1 MEDRA
6 IGKRSD
12 AHKRQCLNLCNMSV
26 APGLQRKLNKVLD
39 QQKTESPEVWSKDL
53 HALSAIY
60 KENTVQNRR
69 NIRTIIEKG
78 LIESNKRFVEDAER
92 IMASIDAV
100 QNDLSLLGD
109 LCGRMSSILSE
120 GESQCSAVLD
130 EINHAESSIVLTEC
144 RKEWLSMFQEKYQ
157 LPKDCAQIL
166 KDGVIG
172 EAFLDA
178 LKRVQVIHSNCRS
191 LGLSYHHKAGL
202 ELLDQ
207 LSTLQDEAFRHLC
220 SWIQSQCQ
228 AIESPDNPEIGDMM
242 PKAMKCLRSR
252 PPLYSYCAEE
262 IAMSRRTAVFQ
273 KFIQALSQGPRPIE
287 MHAADPWRYA
297 NDMLAWIHSAIAS
310 EMELLGNLFEGCYS
324 SNGLVARTDSLN
336 MQLDGDSNADDATFL
351 SLQEI
356 MDTIFESVCRPL
368 KLRLEQILMAAP
380 SPVLNFQL
388 TTLFGFYLTTIDPVM
403 GKESQLLNTLR
414 SCRSSADKSLRD
426 QMKQRG
432 ERLVRQ
438 PPLPPEDL
446 SMPEAYGDRLAVG
459 VSIVK
464 FHESSMLDDS
474 SDENTHGLESLLGII
489 IDPIVESVLSGA
501 DILNPSSSGRLDDSG
516 SHMNPSKQFIY
527 ILNCVCHVR
536 SQFDMFDSTATLV
549 DQLNSR
555 INTSMN
561 QLGLIQLKKI
571 LAGTHLEG
579 CIGSLEERVNHSA
592 TLDIETAVS
601 GASALWSRLQDPL
614 LTIASA
620 EYANITDQQVRE
632 GLEKSIV
639 SDIVDIYTLAYH
651 TASKSDQVSSIHRP
665 EDVKMLLG

>member
-1 MEDRA
+1 
-6 IGKRSD
+6 
-12 AHKRQCLNLCNMSV
+12 MSV
-26 APGLQRKLNKVLD
+26 APGLQRKLKKVLD

-53 HALSAIY
+53 YALSAVY
-60 KENTVQNRR
+60 RENTTQNRR

-92 IMASIDAV
+92 IMGSIDAV
-100 QNDLSLLGD
+100 ENDLSLLGE

-120 GESQCSAVLD
+120 GEAQCSAVLD
-130 EINHAESSIVLTEC
+130 EISHVEDSIVLTEC
-144 RKEWLSMFQEKYQ
+144 RKEWLGTFQEKYQ
-157 LPKDCAQIL
+157 LPKDSAQIL
-166 KDGVIG
+166 REGVIG
-172 EAFLDA
+172 EPFFDA
-178 LKRVQVIHSNCRS
+178 LKQVQAIHSNCRS

-220 SWIQSQCQ
+220 TWIQSQCQ
-228 AIESPDNPEIGDMM
+228 AIESPNNPEIGDMM

-324 SNGLVARTDSLN
+324 SNGNVARTDSLK
-336 MQLDGDSNADDATFL
+336 MQLETESGTEDATFL

-368 KLRLEQILMAAP
+368 KLRLEQILMSAP

-388 TTLFGFYLTTIDPVM
+388 TTLFSFYLKTIEPVM
-403 GKESQLLNTLR
+403 SKDSQLLNTLR

-432 ERLVRQ
+432 DRLVRQ

-446 SMPEAYGDRLAVG
+446 SMPETYGDRLAIG

-464 FHESSMLDDS
+464 FHESSMLDDGL
-474 SDENTHGLESLLGII
+474 DEDILDLGSLLNTIV
-489 IDPIVESVLSGA
+489 DPIVDSVLSGA

-516 SHMNPSKQFIY
+516 SSIDPSKQYIY
-527 ILNCVCHVR
+527 ILNCLCHIR
-536 SQFDMFDSTATLV
+536 SQFDMFDFAAQLVNQLNTRISTA
-549 DQLNSR
+549 
-555 INTSMN
+555 MH

-571 LAGTHLEG
+571 LSGTKLEE
-579 CIGSLEERVNHSA
+579 CIGSSEERVDHHAS
-592 TLDIETAVS
+592 LDAETAVS
-601 GASALWSRLQDPL
+601 GAGALWSRLQDPL
-614 LTIASA
+614 LTIASSD
-620 EYANITDQQVRE
+620 YSGITDREIRE
-632 GLEKSIV
+632 GLEKSII

-651 TASKSDQVSSIHRP
+651 SASKSPQLPSIHKP